1 MNKDLSKLRKNYNS
15 GVLNEK
21 KLNAD
26 PFLQFD
32 LWFNEALKKEPF
44 EPNAMI
50 LSTSDEK
57 NKPSSRVVL
66 LKNFSEKGFIF
77 FTNYNSRK
85 GEEISLNPYV
95 SLLFY
100 WPLLQ
105 RQVRIEGSIKKT
117 TKKQSEEYFILRP
130 VESRAAAIVSKQS
143 NKMESYNEFIKTFEN
158 ILKTDNLQRPAHWG
172 GYCVTPFKIEFWQGR
187 PNRLHDRFQF
197 VFEKKKWMISRLYP

>member
-21 KLNAD
+21 NLNAD

-44 EPNAMI
+44 EPNAMV
-50 LSTSDEK
+50 LSTSDKK

-66 LKNFSEKGFIF
+66 LKNFSEKGFVF
-77 FTNYNSRK
+77 FTNYKSRK
-85 GEEISLNPYV
+85 GEEILFNSSV

-105 RQVRIEGSIKKT
+105 RQVRIEGRIKKA
-117 TKKQSEEYFILRP
+117 TKKESEEYFILRP
-130 VESRAAAIVSKQS
+130 VENQAAV
-143 NKMESYNEFIKTFEN
+143 
-158 ILKTDNLQRPAHWG
+158 
-172 GYCVTPFKIEFWQGR
+172 
-187 PNRLHDRFQF
+187 
-197 VFEKKKWMISRLYP
+197 